1 MDPLGLYYMHPNEL
15 RRYISSLRQE
25 YRKKPELNYILLNIL
40 EQFAWTKHVSSYDIY
55 TKLKSPMERFYQ
67 KMAYKNVNKRVH
79 ELHLLGL
86 IEKINTKENPR
97 ENKRKTIYYQLSE
110 YGIYRL
116 FLNRLS
122 SVVVNQS
129 AFRERQDVSINMLTF
144 FNNYQNS
151 TLFELFIYPY
161 FEKKTL
167 SALWNFLLFDLCSYL
182 NECCYRIE
190 PKLKQSIMSIPIG
203 EAMFSLE
210 IDSDQDDY
218 AGIRQYLKNRFNL
231 HEILSVEKTSD
242 KSVVMILAPSTE
254 ISIDKIKKEATIIS
268 TANGKYE
275 EYKYGLYPSGSK
287 FFAIQKRASEVYLDD
302 IHDELRNDME
312 YIIYRLVCIIANKD
326 PSRNAEFSYYSKVLF
341 DDKKFMKAVGQ
352 IYNGSHKDF
361 EEGCRVLR
369 NN

>member
-1 MDPLGLYYMHPNEL
+1 
-15 RRYISSLRQE
+15 
-25 YRKKPELNYILLNIL
+25 
-40 EQFAWTKHVSSYDIY
+40 
-55 TKLKSPMERFYQ
+55 MERFYQ

-86 IEKINTKENPR
+86 VEKISPKENAR
-97 ENKRKTIYYQLSE
+97 VNKRKTIYYKLSE

-122 SVVVNQS
+122 SAVVNQA
-129 AFRERQDVSINMLTF
+129 AFRERQNNPTNMLTF

-167 SALWNFLLFDLCSYL
+167 STIWNFLLFDLCSYL
-182 NECCYRIE
+182 NECCHRIE

-210 IDSDQDDY
+210 IDPDQDEY

-231 HEILSVEKTSD
+231 HEISSVEKTSD
-242 KSVVMILAPSTE
+242 KSVVTILAPCTK

-275 EYKYGLYPSGSK
+275 QYKYDLYPLGSE
-287 FFAIQKRASEVYLDD
+287 FFAMQKRASEEYLDD
-302 IHDELRNDME
+302 ICDDLRNDME
-312 YIIYRLVCIIANKD
+312 DIFYRLVCILANKD
-326 PSRNAEFSYYSKVLF
+326 PKRSAEFSYYSKVLF
-341 DDKKFMKAVGQ
+341 EDKKFMKTIER
-352 IYNGSHKDF
+352 IYSDKHKSF
-361 EEGCRVLR
+361 EQGYKILR
-369 NN
+369 NI